1 MLPPPRSIRWI
12 ISLAVFF
19 LAAMAVMRLGAYYAF
34 SANQVTL
41 SRAWPAFWLGF
52 RFDARVVAAALLPA
66 LLLGGIPGLRPFR
79 DKGGRRFWVSA
90 FSVFS
95 ALLIALYV
103 VDYLHFRYLN
113 QRLNASVLGF
123 LTDAGISARMAWES
137 YPVIWIGIG
146 MALAGGGAAWAIAR
160 LHGLAAA
167 AGSGPERRAVR
178 ATWSVAAVLLCLL
191 GIFGRA
197 SQYPLRWSDAY
208 NLRSEAAAHLA
219 LNPVES
225 FLSSL
230 SFRTSSYEV
239 AKVRQHYAVMSD
251 YLGVNRPDA
260 SRLNFERVF
269 EPAPENA
276 GVKRRAGVPPP
287 NVVLV
292 ICESFSAYK
301 STMWGNP
308 LDTTPFFNSLTREG
322 VFFENCYTP
331 HFGTARG
338 VWATITGIPDVGQ
351 VETASRNPAMVDQHT
366 IINDFTGYEKLYF
379 LGGSTSWANIRGVI
393 TANIAGL
400 KLYEED
406 SYEAPR
412 VDVWGIS
419 DKELFLAADRVLR
432 AQTQP
437 FFAVIQTSGNHRP
450 YTIPKEDLK
459 DFTPADVPASVLK
472 RNGFESLAEF
482 NAFRYT
488 DFSFQRFFTAA
499 RQSPYFDNTLFVFI
513 GDHGISGHAGTL
525 FPDAWTAQRLTC
537 YHVPLLF
544 YAPKLLA
551 PQRISAVASM
561 VDLLPTLAGLVGIP
575 YRNSGMGRDLLR
587 QQQKDGGRD
596 NLAFVIDHNNKSIGV
611 IKGSYYGIEQPLG
624 SGKHELVWADF
635 RRPAPAGSLNDARAG
650 EYNQLAQAVY
660 ETSRYLLLN
669 NKKPAPVKGAD

>member
-1 MLPPPRSIRWI
+1 MLQPPRSIRWI
-12 ISLAVFF
+12 IYLAGFFLGVMGLMRLAV
-19 LAAMAVMRLGAYYAF
+19 YYAF
-34 SANQVTL
+34 SANQLALTG
-41 SRAWPAFWLGF
+41 AGPAFWLGF
-52 RFDARVVAAALLPA
+52 RFDVRVIAAAALPA
-66 LLLGGIPGLRPFR
+66 LVLGGIPGLRPFK
-79 DKGGRRFWVSA
+79 DATGRRFWLSV
-90 FSVFS
+90 FGVFS
-95 ALLIALYV
+95 ALLIVLSV
-103 VDYLHFRYLN
+103 VDFLHFRYLN

-123 LTDAGISARMAWES
+123 LVDAGISARMAWQS
-137 YPVIWIGIG
+137 YPVVWISVAIVFSVC
-146 MALAGGGAAWAIAR
+146 GAVWVINR
-160 LHGLAAA
+160 LYRVAA
-167 AGSGPERRAVR
+167 AGEPGPERKAARVGWAVG
-178 ATWSVAAVLLCLL
+178 AVFLCLF
-191 GIFGRA
+191 GMFGRA

-208 NLRSEAAAHLA
+208 DLRSEAAAHLA

-230 SFRTSSYEV
+230 SFRASSYEV
-239 AKVRQHYAVMSD
+239 EKVREHYPQMSA
-251 YLGVNRPDA
+251 YLGVDRPDGA
-260 SRLNFERVF
+260 RLNFERVIV
-269 EPAPENA
+269 PAPASAAAKRPA
-276 GVKRRAGVPPP
+276 GAPPP

-338 VWATITGIPDVGQ
+338 VWATITGIPDVAL

-366 IINDFTGYEKLYF
+366 IINDFAGYEKLYF
-379 LGGSTSWANIRGVI
+379 LGGSTSWANIRGVL

-406 SYEAPR
+406 SYTAPR

-432 AQTQP
+432 EQTKP
-437 FFAVIQTSGNHRP
+437 FFAVIQTAGNHRP

-472 RNGFESLAEF
+472 RHGFESLAEF

-488 DFSFQRFFTAA
+488 DFSFERFFAAA
-499 RQSPYFDNTLFVFI
+499 RQSPYFDNTLFVFV
-513 GDHGISGHAGTL
+513 GDHGIGGHAGAM

-544 YAPKLLA
+544 YAPKFLA

-561 VDLLPTLAGLVGIP
+561 VDLLPTLAGIVGIP
-575 YRNSGMGRDLLR
+575 YRNSGLGRDLLR
-587 QQQKDGGRD
+587 QQEKDGGRD

-624 SGKHELVWADF
+624 SRRHELVWADF
-635 RRPAPAGSLNDARAG
+635 RRPPVATTVDEAQAG
-650 EYNQLAQAVY
+650 EYNRLAHGLY

-669 NKKPAPVKGAD
+669 NKKPAHAKGAD